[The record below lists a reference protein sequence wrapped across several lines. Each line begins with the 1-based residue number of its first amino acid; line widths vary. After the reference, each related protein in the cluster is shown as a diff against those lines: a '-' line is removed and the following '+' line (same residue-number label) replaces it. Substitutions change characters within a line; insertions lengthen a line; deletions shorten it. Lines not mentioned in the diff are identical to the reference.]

1 MVVVNINC
9 KWYLELGL
17 ISTFISMTGK
27 VLSKD
32 NSKCRHNSIG
42 YIGNKNMFFYVKNL
56 LMRQIGSLTLLKSL
70 NIR

>member
-1 MVVVNINC
+1 MVLAMVMANIDMDVVVKIAEKNRC
-9 KWYLELGL
+9 KSECKKYLELGL

-42 YIGNKNMFFYVKNL
+42 YIGNKNMFFK
-56 LMRQIGSLTLLKSL
+56 
-70 NIR
+70 